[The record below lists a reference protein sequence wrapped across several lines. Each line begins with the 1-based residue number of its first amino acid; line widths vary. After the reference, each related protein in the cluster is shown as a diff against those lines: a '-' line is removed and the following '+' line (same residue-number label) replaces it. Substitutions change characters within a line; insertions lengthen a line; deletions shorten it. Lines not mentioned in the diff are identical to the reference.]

1 MSGNGVHHTC
11 AVTMIAGPSPWYS
24 ASSATCGS
32 IPALL
37 ICSYSEA
44 TCWNLQTCDVVQ
56 PGTSHGLHVP
66 HLCQGFRIQVRWRRH
81 AGEGEL
87 RQSRWWTNSR
97 WELKSPK
104 AAHSRRRRRQSGA
117 GAAWEARCLRRS
129 RHSCDETFCDDPTNK
144 TQNHAAPLACLEGVG
159 DLAGAADLLAALE
172 SRGLSDPQ
180 GLLGLGVPGKG
191 RPGPP
196 GGPPGGKPGKPGKFG
211 GAPGGPPGGTP
222 PGGGASGQR
231 RRWHSSRWQWKTE
244 RCWIQSSSQTTCR
257 KPLSDT
263 CTKPESARHCSGSCR
278 HAGDCIIS
286 SSPSFLGTVK
296 GHTKK
301 SHRFILERLPCS
313 ADNDELV
320 RGRYGGGIASA
331 GSPLRAFGPWC
342 ARANGRWSGIKTSAC
357 FLADMLNVH
366 SMNVRETGRLHSRLH
381 QAFTTAADPG
391 PQYLVCVSS
400 GWI

>member
-1 MSGNGVHHTC
+1 
-11 AVTMIAGPSPWYS
+11 MIAGPSPWYS

-180 GLLGLGVPGKG
+180 GLLGLGVPGRG
-191 RPGPP
+191 GLDHQVVHPAASRESPGSLEVHLEAHLEALRPVVGLRAT
-196 GGPPGGKPGKPGKFG
+196 
-211 GAPGGPPGGTP
+211 APLALLQVAVENRALLDPELLSNDMPQTTLGHMHKARIRTTLFWLLPACWGLYHLLQPLLP
-222 PGGGASGQR
+222 
-231 RRWHSSRWQWKTE
+231 WHSKRTYE
-244 RCWIQSSSQTTCR
+244 EESQIHFGKATMLCR
-257 KPLSDT
+257 
-263 CTKPESARHCSGSCR
+263 
-278 HAGDCIIS
+278 
-286 SSPSFLGTVK
+286 
-296 GHTKK
+296 
-301 SHRFILERLPCS
+301 
-313 ADNDELV
+313 
-320 RGRYGGGIASA
+320 
-331 GSPLRAFGPWC
+331 
-342 ARANGRWSGIKTSAC
+342 
-357 FLADMLNVH
+357 
-366 SMNVRETGRLHSRLH
+366 
-381 QAFTTAADPG
+381 Q
-391 PQYLVCVSS
+391 
-400 GWI
+400 